1 MKTLKKSNILIIIIF
16 VVIICIFTI
25 CNLNNNNEIILDEI
39 TNEEEYKNVM
49 AIMIEEK
56 NEDGTYYY
64 KKSNDKKWP
73 IDMAFNSE
81 KSRCLDKNGNKIEG
95 ALSYNPVT
103 RIAKVNTTTTSY
115 CYLYFDLDKEPP
127 INNNVII
134 NNGDACTAGA
144 NVTLTLISTG
154 AKEMCISNTM
164 SCTNYIP
171 YETSKDYT
179 LTSGF
184 GSKTVYVY
192 YRDLYGNISDV
203 VLDTIS
209 ICEIISAIPSQ
220 SESLIY
226 NGNNQS
232 PNWNNYDSNKLTI
245 GGTTNGVNAGNY
257 SATFTPNSN
266 YMWSD
271 GTQNA
276 KTASWKIAKAQ
287 GSLNVPTILSLTTNR
302 LEPVEV
308 ERLGTGRVSVTSSNT
323 NVASLEMSG
332 TTIKITAK
340 NVGTSSI
347 TVSVAEDTNYTSSSK
362 IINVNVSTAGPLPEY
377 LINNSVSG
385 LQKTKISGDEL
396 YRFAGTNGNV
406 GINNYIC
413 LGTVNRCK
421 SGTDSMYRI
430 IGVNPTNKEI
440 KVIKETTW
448 NNGATYAWHSANEQ
462 TSWLA
467 SSLYTGTVAGIYNN
481 LSFKNMIVANHSWN
495 VGSSINT
502 SIATRS
508 TAIAEEKTA
517 TGTANIGII
526 STSDYYLAY
535 NGDKE
540 WDETAEWN
548 TTTNWIGGYLNGNT
562 TISEWT
568 MNYLYYKI
576 LLMPRMIGDNGS
588 SNINLYSSP
597 LVIRPVFYLKSSINR
612 VGGSGTSEDPFVVE

>member
-1 MKTLKKSNILIIIIF
+1 MWS
-16 VVIICIFTI
+16 
-25 CNLNNNNEIILDEI
+25 
-39 TNEEEYKNVM
+39 
-49 AIMIEEK
+49 
-56 NEDGTYYY
+56 DGTQNA
-64 KKSNDKKWP
+64 KTISW
-73 IDMAFNSE
+73 S
-81 KSRCLDKNGNKIEG
+81 
-95 ALSYNPVT
+95 
-103 RIAKVNTTTTSY
+103 IAKA
-115 CYLYFDLDKEPP
+115 K
-127 INNNVII
+127 IN
-134 NNGDACTAGA
+134 
-144 NVTLTLISTG
+144 S
-154 AKEMCISNTM
+154 
-164 SCTNYIP
+164 
-171 YETSKDYT
+171 
-179 LTSGF
+179 
-184 GSKTVYVY
+184 
-192 YRDLYGNISDV
+192 
-203 VLDTIS
+203 
-209 ICEIISAIPSQ
+209 IPSQ
-220 SESLIY
+220 SGSLIY

-276 KTASWKIAKAQ
+276 KTISWSIAKAKINSIPSQSGSLTYTGSSQTPSWNNYDSNKLIIGGTSSGTNAGNYSTTFTPNSNYMWSDGTQIAKTASWKIAKAQ

-308 ERLGTGRVSVTSSNT
+308 ERIGTGRVSVTSSNT

-576 LLMPRMIGDNGS
+576 LLMPRMIGNNGS
-588 SNINLYSSP
+588 SNISMYSAP